1 MLIFYYSVLF
11 LLLLF
16 LFCFFLL
23 FYYSVFSF
31 WYFFYFIKKKCVTI
45 LCYVYFTILFSF
57 YHFCCYFILELRRL
71 IICSYIQNVF
81 RLWDENYCWEYRIKH
96 QDYCNAWHWKHW
108 TKWRYP
114 CSCEKTGPWHSWFD
128 SWPIKLVLF
137 QPDEALLTRS
147 SGLKDLTLYVL
158 VTLVQVKPGAV

>member
-81 RLWDENYCWEYRIKH
+81 LWDENYCWEYRIKH